1 MKLVVVGAGA
11 AGTASAWAASS
22 RADVIVLCDRD
33 GDTALAGGALL
44 TGGADDVPL
53 SFSETAAVTEF
64 FEKLNYWRLQPDRV
78 VSDTGML
85 LACAGLTDWQLPA
98 SRFDALQEGATVGV
112 VAWGTN
118 ESESRLLAR
127 ALREQLAAQGLHF
140 EAIAIAGAGRWA
152 DTPSADIAGYLDT
165 APGFAEL
172 EAGLKTQC
180 EKLAAALFPP
190 VLGVAENLGTFLE
203 KSLSLPCGEWA
214 GALRSTAGHRFASRR
229 DALFQAVGVEM
240 RGDRAESLAR
250 TADGWKIE
258 FRGGGSLL
266 ADRIVLACGGLA
278 SGGIRLGS
286 SAETLSGAP
295 AASLSWKAPGDV
307 VLDGTHVSS
316 TGAASGLDL
325 SHLGLDALQRIGLQA
340 DRAGGLR
347 APGLFGAGAL
357 LAGRPR
363 TLLEA
368 VVSGLAAGSAAIT
381 HV

>member
-1 MKLVVVGAGA
+1 
-11 AGTASAWAASS
+11 
-22 RADVIVLCDRD
+22 
-33 GDTALAGGALL
+33 
-44 TGGADDVPL
+44 
-53 SFSETAAVTEF
+53 
-64 FEKLNYWRLQPDRV
+64 
-78 VSDTGML
+78 
-85 LACAGLTDWQLPA
+85 
-98 SRFDALQEGATVGV
+98 
-112 VAWGTN
+112 
-118 ESESRLLAR
+118 
-127 ALREQLAAQGLHF
+127 
-140 EAIAIAGAGRWA
+140 
-152 DTPSADIAGYLDT
+152 
-165 APGFAEL
+165 
-172 EAGLKTQC
+172 
-180 EKLAAALFPP
+180 
-190 VLGVAENLGTFLE
+190 
-203 KSLSLPCGEWA
+203 
-214 GALRSTAGHRFASRR
+214 
-229 DALFQAVGVEM
+229 M